1 MYTLIQEFHNV
12 NVQSAWNSHLF
23 QLVDVHVVGR
33 KHSRQLAHLS
43 QKKKHGL
50 QSGKE
55 RQKNAL
61 HEMNRRRG
69 QSRVKVIWDLEVFAL
84 IYFADSAVGQYHRHH
99 HQAVLHL
106 HNTRSQDSKKNIPIG
121 KNFPITI
128 LLMSR
133 NTIEPDIEA
142 LTQLSTT
149 RFAG

>member
-1 MYTLIQEFHNV
+1 
-12 NVQSAWNSHLF
+12 
-23 QLVDVHVVGR
+23 
-33 KHSRQLAHLS
+33 
-43 QKKKHGL
+43 
-50 QSGKE
+50 
-55 RQKNAL
+55 
-61 HEMNRRRG
+61 MNRRRG

-84 IYFADSAVGQYHRHH
+84 IYFADSAVGQYHHNH
-99 HQAVLHL
+99 QQQAVLHL
-106 HNTRSQDSKKNIPIG
+106 LYARSKLRNESIPIG